1 MRTHLL
7 FVTSFLLLCPVL
19 LFSQAETGSIAG
31 TVTDPSGAVVPGA
44 KITITSLGTHAVRTV
59 VAGPRGEY
67 VVSNLQPGTYE
78 VSVEQQGFNSLKQ
91 QVDVTVGSRNT
102 VDASGAAPGVN
113 LCPAV
118 QAKKGGL
125 PGILLPSINTHEH
138 RNVQAIGI
146 EAAFLN

>member
-7 FVTSFLLLCPVL
+7 FVTSFLLLCLVL
-19 LFSQAETGSIAG
+19 LFSQAGTGSIAG

-102 VDASGAAPGVN
+102 VDA
-113 LCPAV
+113 
-118 QAKKGGL
+118 
-125 PGILLPSINTHEH
+125 
-138 RNVQAIGI
+138 
-146 EAAFLN
+146 